1 MNARP
6 GFVLAFVVVALS
18 AWLAIQTGG
27 SLAPAPRPVPAAEG
41 AASPLDPMVRAVQS
55 QAGRLRA
62 YLADVPPLTR
72 PTRNPFRF
80 RQPAADASVRRPAPA
95 LSTPSAVLA
104 PSRPVLTL
112 SGLAEDTS
120 PGGAVR
126 TAVITAGGQ
135 LYLVK
140 EGETFARR
148 FRVDRIGADTV
159 RVSDLDDQTTFTLML
174 KR

>member
-6 GFVLAFVVVALS
+6 GFVLALVVVALS
-18 AWLAIQTGG
+18 GWLATQTGG
-27 SLAPAPRPVPAAEG
+27 RRAPALQPAAAADG

-72 PTRNPFRF
+72 PGRDPFRF
-80 RQPAADASVRRPAPA
+80 RQRAADASVQKPAPA
-95 LSTPSAVLA
+95 LSTASVVLT
-104 PSRPVLTL
+104 PSRPIVTL
-112 SGLAEDTS
+112 SGLAEDVS

-126 TAVITAGGQ
+126 TAVITAAGQ
-135 LYLVK
+135 LHLVK
-140 EGETFARR
+140 EGETFAER
-148 FRVDRIGADTV
+148 FRVERIGADTV
-159 RVSDLDDQTTFTLML
+159 QVTDLADQTVFTLAL